1 MVKMSQRP
9 IELPSDL
16 LENKTFVMGVN
27 RDRLIKEI
35 PGEPAFVDTEEYKI
49 FGLDPKQA
57 SEMGIIDDSVIGD
70 GEVILNNRFADSNG
84 WKIGDTLELHD
95 RAGEKHSFTVKNVIT
110 DNANNPC
117 EACPVIM
124 NGKIETTKENKT
136 EHGFGLMNI
145 ESAAAVYGGEV
156 SVSCD
161 PESYGG
167 SFTIEVMLP
176 VTHQTEAHHRPR

>member
-1 MVKMSQRP
+1 MAKYRKLGKTASQRKA
-9 IELPSDL
+9 L
-16 LENKTFVMGVN
+16 L
-27 RDRLIKEI
+27 
-35 PGEPAFVDTEEYKI
+35 
-49 FGLDPKQA
+49 
-57 SEMGIIDDSVIGD
+57 
-70 GEVILNNRFADSNG
+70 
-84 WKIGDTLELHD
+84 
-95 RAGEKHSFTVKNVIT
+95 RAQVTSLLL
-110 DNANNPC
+110 
-117 EACPVIM
+117 